1 MIEPPSRPKSALDSL
16 IASYSKEKDFKKYR
30 EQLAADLFEL
40 YNRTVFDN
48 QVGEMRG
55 RVISILKMNCYNLK
69 ILTEAFLPGM
79 LAKMFFFSY
88 SFHQISRSLGTRRC
102 VAQLGSV
109 ITAGARLERQ
119 KRVKSCDDFEPGM
132 ETGTKHFACQ
142 DRDFQSNGFY

>member
-55 RVISILKMNCYNLK
+55 RLISILKMNCYNLK
-69 ILTEAFLPGM
+69 ILTEAFLPWN
-79 LAKMFFFSY
+79 ASENVFFSY

-109 ITAGARLERQ
+109 ITAGARLGQLKHARFWDADGNR
-119 KRVKSCDDFEPGM
+119 KRTFHMPGHWCLPDFCAN
-132 ETGTKHFACQ
+132 HL
-142 DRDFQSNGFY
+142 

>member
-16 IASYSKEKDFKKYR
+16 IVSYSKEKDFKKYR
-30 EQLAADLFEL
+30 EQLAADLFEM

-79 LAKMFFFSY
+79 LAKMFFFLQLPSD
-88 SFHQISRSLGTRRC
+88 FQITWNKKMRS
-102 VAQLGSV
+102 
-109 ITAGARLERQ
+109 TAGFCYYSRCASWASKE
-119 KRVKSCDDFEPGM
+119 S
-132 ETGTKHFACQ
+132 
-142 DRDFQSNGFY
+142 

>member
-55 RVISILKMNCYNLK
+55 RVISILKINCYNLK
-69 ILTEAFLPGM
+69 ILTEDFLPGM
-79 LAKMFFFSY
+79 LAKMFFF
-88 SFHQISRSLGTRRC
+88 L
-102 VAQLGSV
+102 
-109 ITAGARLERQ
+109 TASIRFPDHLEQ
-119 KRVKSCDDFEPGM
+119 ED
-132 ETGTKHFACQ
+132 A
-142 DRDFQSNGFY
+142 